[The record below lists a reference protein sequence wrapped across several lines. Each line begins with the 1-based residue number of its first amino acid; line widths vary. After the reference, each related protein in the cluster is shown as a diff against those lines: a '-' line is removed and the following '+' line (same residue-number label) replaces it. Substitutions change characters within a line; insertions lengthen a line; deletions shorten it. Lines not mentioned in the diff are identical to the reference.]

1 MDIELTEEQQM
12 IRDMIYD
19 LAEKHIKP
27 KAAERDVTGEFPA
40 DVIKKLAEL
49 NLLGICVPEEYGG
62 AGLDSMSS
70 TLIVEE
76 ISRACASTGVIVA
89 VHNSLAIS
97 PILEHGTE
105 AQKKKYLPLMAKG
118 EMIGCFALTEAQAGS
133 DAANLQTTA
142 ELKGDH
148 YIVNGTKL
156 FITNGNVANVAIV
169 FAMTDKSQAHKGISC
184 FIIEDSFPG
193 FSRGKLEAKM
203 GINAA
208 GNCELIFDNCQVPK
222 ENLLGEEGMGFK
234 IALNTLDGGRI
245 GIAAQAVG
253 IARACLEEAIKYSKQ
268 RVQFGKSIAKFQ
280 AIQWMLSDMATE
292 IDAAQLLTYRA
303 AFSKDK
309 GKSYAKE
316 AAMAKLF
323 ASECAMKAATKGVQI
338 LGGYGY
344 MKEYPME
351 RFFRDAK
358 ITEIYE
364 GTNEIQRL
372 VIASSLLK

>member
-1 MDIELTEEQQM
+1 MELELTEEQKM

-19 LAEKHIKP
+19 LAEKDIKP

-49 NLLGICVPEEYGG
+49 NLLGICVPEAYDG
-62 AGLDSMSS
+62 AGLDTMSS
-70 TLIVEE
+70 ALIVEE

-97 PILEHGTE
+97 PILEYGTE
-105 AQKKKYLPLMAKG
+105 AQKKKYLPTMAKG

-142 ELKGDH
+142 VQKDDH
-148 YIVNGTKL
+148 YILNGTKL
-156 FITNGNVANVAIV
+156 FITNGNAANVAIV
-169 FAMTDKSQAHKGISC
+169 FAMTDKSQAHKGMSC

-208 GNCELIFDNCQVPK
+208 GNCELVFDNCQVPK

-253 IARACLEEAIKYSKQ
+253 IAQACLEEAIKYSKQ
-268 RVQFGKSIAKFQ
+268 RIQFGRPIAKFQ
-280 AIQWMLSDMATE
+280 AIQWMISDMATE
-292 IDAAQLLTYRA
+292 IDAAQMLTYRA
-303 AFSKDK
+303 AFHKDK
-309 GKSYAKE
+309 GKSYSKE

-323 ASECAMKAATKGVQI
+323 ASECAMKAANKGVQI

-372 VIASSLLK
+372 VIASNLLK